1 MGQNRKLPS
10 FPSRGSDEP
19 WRINLLLFANSSI
32 QDYVGKSATRA
43 KLQYFLPHEAH
54 SKECFFI
61 FFIKKKRKH

>member
-1 MGQNRKLPS
+1 MNHGGL
-10 FPSRGSDEP
+10 
-19 WRINLLLFANSSI
+19 ICYYFANSSI

-61 FFIKKKRKH
+61 FFIKKKKENTKLN